1 MMYRRLHE
9 LEEFENSDKIQK
21 STLKN
26 KTKNIK
32 IIVFGIIPFLV
43 LSAMIAFLL
52 SPIGQGFINT
62 GIPLPEITIEKIE
75 FQEGNIIAF
84 IRNTGPMDVVIVQAD
99 VNDRIHPA
107 AIEPTKDLSR
117 LADAKVTIPFS
128 WNPGEPYEV
137 GITVD
142 DGTRF
147 SKVAEAAALA
157 PHPSVEQIATFALIG
172 TYVGIIPVMIG
183 LLWYPFIKTLNPNK
197 LNFFLSITIGLLVF
211 LGIDSLLEANEVIE
225 ENIAGSMNGQI
236 LLIMITI
243 ISFLGL
249 MYISKKLTQKS
260 ETNIPENENKSHEKE
275 FSYSDNVTRHISKNA
290 IIKPLTLSLMIAIGI
305 GLHNFGEGL
314 AIGSAVLLGEIALST
329 FLIIGFTLHNT
340 TEGLAIVAPLAKKQ
354 KLKIKKLAILGLVA
368 GGPTIIG
375 AWIGGFFYM
384 PIATALFLGI
394 GAGAIFQVI
403 YHMFSWMSSYSE
415 EKNIFYNGYIIAGFV
430 IGLSIMYVTG
440 LLI

>member
-1 MMYRRLHE
+1 M
-9 LEEFENSDKIQK
+9 EEYESRDKTQN
-21 STLKN
+21 TLKN
-26 KTKNIK
+26 KTKNAK
-32 IIVFGIIPFLV
+32 IIVFGLIPFLV

-52 SPIGQGFINT
+52 SPVGQGFINT
-62 GIPLPEITIEKIE
+62 GIPLPELTIEKIE
-75 FQEGNIIAF
+75 FQEGNIVAYV
-84 IRNTGPMDVVIVQAD
+84 RNTGPMDVVIVQAD

-107 AIEPTKDLSR
+107 AIEPNKELSR
-117 LADAKVTIPFS
+117 LNDAKIIIPFS

-147 SKVAEAAALA
+147 SKVVEAAALA
-157 PHPSVEQIATFALIG
+157 PSPNVEQIATFALIG

-225 ENIAGSMNGQI
+225 ENIASSMNGQI

-249 MYISKKLTQKS
+249 MFISKKLTQKT
-260 ETNIPENENKSHEKE
+260 ETKILENKSKGKDY
-275 FSYSDNVTRHISKNA
+275 SYSDNVVGHISKNV
-290 IIKPLTLSLMIAIGI
+290 IIKPLTLSFLIAIGI

-354 KLKIKKLAILGLVA
+354 KMKIKKLAILGLVA

-375 AWIGGFFYM
+375 AWIGGFFFM
-384 PIATALFLGI
+384 PIATALFLGV

-430 IGLSIMYVTG
+430 IGLLIMYITG